1 MTCFVGLDV
10 SMEETAYCARNAAGR
25 ILGQGKTPTDPDAI
39 AAALARFGR
48 PARVVL
54 ETGRMANWL
63 HRQLVARGLPAVCV
77 DARQAH
83 AVLSQMPNKTDA
95 NDAAMLAE
103 LARTGFY
110 RAVRVKSEAA
120 QGMRALLKARALVLR
135 QRMDL
140 DNTARGLLTSMGVR
154 LPKGPR
160 RWAERVELAL
170 EANEALALA
179 LRPLLRLREDLARS
193 LAELTRRLLAE
204 AKGSELCRRLMG
216 VPGVGAITA
225 YAFMATIDDPT
236 RFARS
241 RSVGAYVGLTSI
253 GLTSKRYQSGEVDY
267 TGRIT
272 RRGDGMLRT
281 LLFEAASSLIT
292 RAGGGS
298 ALREWGLRLRAR
310 VGHKK
315 ASVALAR
322 KLGVILHAMWVDG
335 TEFRAA

>member
-1 MTCFVGLDV
+1 
-10 SMEETAYCARNAAGR
+10 ME
-25 ILGQGKTPTDPDAI
+25 
-39 AAALARFGR
+39 
-48 PARVVL
+48 V
-54 ETGRMANWL
+54 
-63 HRQLVARGLPAVCV
+63 
-77 DARQAH
+77 
-83 AVLSQMPNKTDA
+83 
-95 NDAAMLAE
+95 
-103 LARTGFY
+103 
-110 RAVRVKSEAA
+110 
-120 QGMRALLKARALVLR
+120 
-135 QRMDL
+135 
-140 DNTARGLLTSMGVR
+140 
-154 LPKGPR
+154 
-160 RWAERVELAL
+160 AL

-225 YAFMATIDDPT
+225 YAFVATIDDPT

-241 RSVGAYVGLTSI
+241 RSVGAYV

-292 RAGGGS
+292 RAGGGG